1 MARSVTDVAILL
13 GALEGETADPED
25 PATTRCRGAA
35 GKPGRPDYIAA
46 LRRDGLKG
54 ARIGVP
60 RANYYEKI
68 TPPGAEHE
76 QGGLSEAQAKVMA
89 EAIEILRREG
99 AVIVDPADIPSVVD
113 PDAKQSFLRFG
124 VCTDMDEVKAKSCSI
139 DLAYG
144 MERDFNRWLAS
155 LGGAAPV
162 KSLADLREWNRAHQ
176 KAGALKYGQSLL
188 DLSDAMDLETFRARY
203 EADRARDLFLAAT
216 HGIDEA
222 MRVHRLDALLFPGPS
237 GAGIA
242 ARAGYPTV
250 MVPFGFVPNA
260 PTPPFPDGF
269 AALPAPFGVS
279 FTGMACSEPT
289 LLRLAYAFEQAS
301 RRRVPP
307 PNLP

>member
-1 MARSVTDVAILL
+1 VSTAASSPFPGSPARYPYD
-13 GALEGETADPED
+13 
-25 PATTRCRGAA
+25 
-35 GKPGRPDYIAA
+35 
-46 LRRDGLKG
+46 
-54 ARIGVP
+54 
-60 RANYYEKI
+60 KI
-68 TPPGAEHE
+68 TPPGGEHE
-76 QGGLSEAQAKVMA
+76 QGGLTEAQAKLMA

-99 AVIVDPADIPSVVD
+99 AIIVDPADIPSVVD
-113 PDAKQSFLRFG
+113 PDAKQNLLRWG
-124 VCTDMDEVKAKSCSI
+124 VCTDMDEVKAKACSI

-176 KAGALKYGQSLL
+176 KAGAMKYGQSLL

-203 EADRARDLFLAAT
+203 EADRARDVFLTAT

-222 MRVHRLDALLFPGPS
+222 MRAHRLDALFFPGAV

-242 ARAGYPTV
+242 ARPGYPTV

-269 AALPAPFGVS
+269 TALPAPFGVS

-301 RRRVPP
+301 KRRVPP